1 MRYLTALQHCRK
13 ITHSRRTDLAT
24 VSTYN
29 MVHFHF
35 FTDKRITKHNKRVLH
50 TYRSAN
56 PKDYS
61 DILVLNR
68 NMHQETKVTTR
79 AITVAVSISIQIR
92 HSGACSK

>member
-1 MRYLTALQHCRK
+1 MNLTDSLHNQVG
-13 ITHSRRTDLAT
+13 ITFQMKCPA
-24 VSTYN
+24 
-29 MVHFHF
+29 
-35 FTDKRITKHNKRVLH
+35 KRIKKDDSGELQA
-50 TYRSAN
+50 YRSAN